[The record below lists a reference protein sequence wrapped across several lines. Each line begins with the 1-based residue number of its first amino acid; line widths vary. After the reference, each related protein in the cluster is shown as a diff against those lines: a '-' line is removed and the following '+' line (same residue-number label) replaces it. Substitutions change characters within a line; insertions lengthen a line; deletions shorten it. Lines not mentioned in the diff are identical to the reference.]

1 MYVIPITFIAVMLR
15 HFIWSAVCL
24 CALLISSSALA
35 KLPAGVMDILQEK
48 NIPADSLSILVQELD
63 APAPLLAHNTDTP
76 LNPASVMKL
85 VTTYA
90 ALQILGPEYQ
100 WKTEFYLDGRY
111 RNGTLV
117 GDLVVKGYGDP
128 YLVEETLLP
137 VLRSIRHKGL
147 KHITGKLVVDN
158 TYFEPPDIDPGAFDN
173 RPYRAYNA
181 LPSALMA
188 NFQATRFTLTPNAHA
203 GEVEINA
210 WPSPPELTIEN
221 EMNLVNG
228 KCRGSHRWPRM
239 QFSDN
244 GEELVARFKGNYG
257 SQCGLHEISRA
268 VAPPA
273 ALFYGA
279 FIPAWRYLGGS
290 LNKGYREGLAPA
302 GAKPFHVHHSR
313 PLADVIRLIN
323 KYSNNV
329 MTRQLLLTIGAH
341 VHGQPGTLEKGRKA
355 ITDWMQAEGIDTS
368 GFIIDNG
375 SGLSRDARVSA
386 HTLNQLAR
394 HQWKSPWMPE
404 MLSSLSILGRDGTG
418 KKRLKNK
425 PLQGTM
431 HLKTGLL
438 DHVRSMAGVFQTANG
453 KRYLVISM
461 QNHQDIHKV
470 TGTRI
475 QDALLQW
482 LDQQG

>member
-1 MYVIPITFIAVMLR
+1 MLR
-15 HFIWSAVCL
+15 RIIRILSCTLCL
-24 CALLISSSALA
+24 LLPLPAMA
-35 KLPAGVMDILQEK
+35 DLPAGVTEILREK
-48 NIPADSLSILVQELD
+48 NIPTDSLSILVQELD
-63 APAPLLAHNTDTP
+63 APAPLLSHNTDKP
-76 LNPASVMKL
+76 FNPASVMKL

-128 YLVEETLLP
+128 YMVEETLLP
-137 VLRSIRHKGL
+137 VLRSMRHKGL

-158 TYFEPPDIDPGAFDN
+158 SYFEKSNIDPGAFDN
-173 RPYRAYNA
+173 KPYRVYNA
-181 LPSALMA
+181 TPSALMT
-188 NFQATRFTLTPNAHA
+188 NFQATRFTITPNAHA

-210 WPSPPELTIEN
+210 WPSPPELTINN
-221 EMNLVNG
+221 EMNLVEG
-228 KCRGSHRWPRM
+228 KCRGSHRWPYM

-244 GEELVARFKGNYG
+244 GDELVARFKGDYS
-257 SQCGLHEISRA
+257 SQCGLREINRA

-279 FIPAWRYLGGS
+279 FIPTWRYLGGS
-290 LNKGYREGLAPA
+290 LRKGYREGLAPP
-302 GAKPFHVHHSR
+302 GVKPFHVHHSR

-323 KYSNNV
+323 KHSNNV

-341 VHGQPGTLEKGRKA
+341 EFGHPGSLEKGRKA
-355 ITDWMQAEGIDTS
+355 IVKWMQDEGIDTD

-375 SGLSRDARVSA
+375 SGLSREARVKA
-386 HTLNQLAR
+386 DTLNQLAR

-418 KKRLKNK
+418 KKRLKK
-425 PLQGTM
+425 DPLEGTM
-431 HLKTGLL
+431 HFKTGLL
-438 DHVRSMAGVFQTANG
+438 DHVRSMAGVFQTRAG

-482 LDQQG
+482 LDKHG